1 MFECQDEPARRCSA
15 IVAAS
20 GKSNG
25 RRGKLDFDDKKF
37 GEVSCQTKEGFFLQN
52 SKLGERLIPQSIHIE
67 GYTS

>member
-37 GEVSCQTKEGFFLQN
+37 GEVSFLPNQRRIF
-52 SKLGERLIPQSIHIE
+52 SAEFQVG
-67 GYTS
+67 